1 MGVRVVA
8 SNDIDQS
15 KVVPDEI
22 DPSKVSDIAPPSGL
36 LRRVIGDSAVSL
48 VKGVIGTGESL
59 VGIADIPTLGAAG
72 KALSAVGYDPKA
84 TREFFD
90 EMLTPEQRA
99 ANARVQNAKGFVGT
113 IAEAVKNPSTIAHS
127 AIESAPMI
135 FGGGAIARGA
145 RKLAGMGPISA
156 AALGEGASAAGS
168 MAEQIRQE
176 TNDGYLTPG
185 QAGLSVVGG
194 AATAGLTALGGKVAK
209 RLGIADP
216 ETALAGQ
223 AVSSAEKSMMRRV
236 PEGAISEGLLEELP
250 QSAQEQ
256 ILQNVAL
263 GKPWDEGVGES
274 AAMGMLTGGLIGGGM
289 NIARPGQN
297 PVKSPGDDPVIAG
310 LLPAPGQVPIQ
321 AGSGGFR
328 SAEQIQAELDA
339 ERNASDIYA
348 ARAAFEASQRP
359 PPPPPNAGLL
369 PGPGETVIPMPPAG
383 PAGPNLEA
391 EAADINAGAIQ
402 AHRDAYE
409 REQAALRDAAAA
421 AKAPPLAL
429 PAPGAPLGNIML
441 PNDAG
446 PFSVTMQHVANDA
459 QDHANAVEAARE
471 AEIARLE
478 ASGPIGRAAAAS
490 MRTGAAAMSGA
501 QRAEEAAGPA
511 ESPLAIP
518 EPVTEKAKRSQE
530 SLSKIAAELPAVTLA
545 QAQAVAQAATDR
557 FGEPVAVIPHPSG
570 RGFTAVPQK
579 AVPEDILQQFGGIQ
593 RAGGSTS
600 PNSPTSE
607 TVVPLGGAARQRAV
621 NEPPIQPQLPIKKR
635 EAAVAKAEKMTV
647 ETGREHEV
655 VPHPFMR
662 GAFAVRPVEADE
674 YTNRGNVDTSGDRVQ
689 EANTFANRE
698 RASDL
703 DAAANEAATSSQ
715 NDLPNPTRAQS
726 EAGNYR
732 KGHVKIH
739 GLDVS
744 IENPRHSV
752 RVARD
757 GSWASSMPHHYGYI
771 RRSEGADG
779 DHVDTFI
786 GPNEDSDRVYVVNQI
801 NPKTGKFDE
810 HKVMLGF
817 SSLEAAKD
825 GYRAAYPKDWRGMGS
840 VVETDVAGL
849 KVWLKN
855 GDTKSEFRSQD
866 GTDRSQSENDR
877 SGSENAGAVK
887 EANALTHGPSV
898 HVHIKA
904 DPRDA
909 QPPPPAIAKLVF
921 AELPLVVTD
930 RHDGRAIPGHLKK
943 SFLSIIGDALRL
955 GLPAASLDGIKS
967 LYIKRKDTGAEYSI
981 EGASIGLSLDT
992 LESQYRG
999 DAVWAATNVGN
1010 FIHEAGHHVSGGP
1023 DGESYVAASPAFA
1036 VVTVRDEAGKLRRVA
1051 RGVVM
1056 TEAVDA
1062 YRSNQTMHQFLSY
1075 PLHNWQAAGGAS
1087 LTHSEFTII
1096 LQEEVFAQSW
1106 ALYHTNPGLLRATM
1120 PQTYSLMEEVANEAR
1135 DSRSILEARQ
1145 RVQRTLRS
1153 WRPEVGNQGRQGA
1166 DQGDAG
1172 RPRVG
1177 QAGRGVESGR
1187 GDVSGRKEVRTKLA
1201 ADEPAARSGL
1211 AQGRAG
1217 ERGAAEGV
1225 REDRQRR
1232 GSDEVAPGELRG
1244 DGRSFTSFFTDATTG
1259 GRRPNSGRRYEPVID
1274 ISRTAEFSREYEKH
1288 RGNFDDHIAT
1298 SIPGF
1303 RETQQAVG
1311 NAILKSLPNG
1321 GNVLDIG
1328 ASEGSF
1334 IKAISA
1340 LSNGRI
1346 KTVGLDPNVAMA
1358 KFFAEHS
1365 SVPGSTYEMAAFGA
1379 RADEGALAWDESDG
1393 TKIHYFKPKTKFD
1406 VAHEAMTFQ
1415 FISNARDAQVARV
1428 KELLKPGGVALFEQK
1443 FIPPH
1448 DEFLRNEEKKDSYK
1462 AQYYSAAELERK
1474 KKDVLERGEKAVA
1487 QEEKAKEEKVVGM
1500 HDLMVSPEE
1509 FEKTLGAHFAHVVQY
1524 WDSGNFKGYAASD
1537 NLLALKR
1544 LASNIGDLNS
1554 EYSTTKTPR
1563 DVRRRPGAL
1572 DVKTDVV
1579 YRGEHGERAPND
1591 RAKVQTR
1598 LPSISFVNNRSTAD
1612 LYSRRPNDRARDAEA
1627 KSPRVIEARL
1637 NIEKPVMDRADDP
1650 FIGLDDITKA
1660 VGIKEAKR
1668 IAVKF
1673 SDQIE
1678 ATNNWDEEFSSKYD
1692 SVADLVAK
1700 KPSLLGTLYFDA
1712 YKYLDDAAEVS
1723 LLKSRGYDGAI
1734 HAGNGESADDVEYK
1748 VFSESQIEDAGAKRP
1763 STLEA
1768 QDSGSGPRSATVGAE
1783 RGDRVTGRKFLSGAD
1798 KLKIARDGAK
1808 LGLSKKEIRD
1818 LQAQARSDMSRFPP
1832 KDGWVPIEIIGVERK
1847 PKTLSSGDVV
1857 YVNAVKYRPVPY
1869 KFNVPP
1875 GSERATGKIDE
1886 AWAKKVAAAGVNE
1899 ILDIY
1904 RRAKAGDAVA
1914 QNIVAHASWYRAMV
1928 VRLREEFGAAGDFY
1942 ADLLGA
1948 TSPNTPVETNWRF
1961 AIDIIKRFS
1970 RGEFQ
1975 TEMRDFEK
1983 WIADGRSPS
1992 EFPAERKIR
2001 QLSEKLYG
2009 MNSTNGMLAIANLWR
2024 NIEPGMA
2031 PKARNFALNL
2041 IGQSNM
2047 ATIDVWAARFL
2058 RRMANSIRGS
2068 VGQYR
2073 RIPTVA
2079 EQGVTGKWNASATA
2093 VTGEF
2098 GFGANVMQKMSD
2110 ALAAHGIDLS
2120 PPDLQ
2125 AVSWFVEKELWTKS
2139 GWTSAQGEGGSFEA
2153 EADKA
2158 GLERFMAAW
2167 SIQVGNNRPA
2177 DAEVQMEA
2185 ARLLATV
2192 RSDDDVTAARA
2203 VPTIGMYDAESHER
2217 SFDTEITAGPN
2228 WSPWAFIGELSRIA
2242 KERKQDA
2249 IYFSR
2254 VLKPNEENDNAR
2266 PGIEIYF
2273 KTERDLQSTLP
2284 LIRSLTADGQQGFTL
2299 TVDPRS
2305 EMPGG
2310 AQAEKFNGIRI
2321 QFVPEF
2327 EIRFGGPGAEAL
2339 ASGDRE
2345 RVAAIIAAKTIELG
2359 DIVDKVM
2366 REDGVALARKYDYD
2380 TLVVT
2385 KEDYDDYTDAATG
2398 DRAESSREGL
2408 RGGQPLHEVLE
2419 DAARR
2424 YESGRRQEPEA
2435 DIPFGQADG
2444 SGRDPTGEG
2453 FYNAGVAEGQVRR
2466 PGTLEA
2472 QSPIS
2477 RVIAA
2482 SVAADR
2488 ALTGDG
2494 ARAITAFVGHGPDA
2508 AAALKRGAD
2517 PMSAIGF
2524 MHKERLEA
2532 AFSPSASGADL
2543 AARQEI
2549 ERAFAPVRE
2558 VLRKEFGD
2566 TIRLYRYQQPVGD
2579 DAADRNVL
2587 SWTASRSLINK
2598 FAGREAR
2605 APISA
2610 EQIADVVADFER
2622 NGYAKVGRD
2631 KFKRTAEG
2639 FVALYHGNGFI
2650 TDYESIDEAL
2660 KQRRD
2665 LDRDAQSAALNRVAG
2680 DVVLSKDVSVDDIV
2694 WVTNRANQQE
2704 FIVKNSEPA
2713 KRPGTLSVESDT
2725 VLDAIP
2731 DPLWYSRLA
2740 AGLAKAPWSKSG
2752 DMPAGQLKMWLNAR
2766 AKDGALPGEELKWS
2780 GVTEWIDTLI
2790 EGGNRRISRTE
2801 VEKFLDQNGVK
2812 VEEKMRGYNHV
2823 KPKRQVW
2830 VRYDNERGDA
2840 QIHKVR
2846 SIDDPRSEYRKDVES
2861 EIAWWSDEN
2870 GNRIS
2875 SDEAR
2880 KIARAW
2886 EKYWSTQEW
2895 PKYDA
2900 HVLPGGE
2907 NYAELLLKLPTR
2919 PEDAGRYDLPRGHT
2933 VYHPDHHYP
2942 YRWRHID
2949 GAGNPI
2955 GPDFSVEPNTPQAA
2969 ARFAADRFYGGGR
2982 PNRQPGAFRSA
2993 HFDEPNILAH
3003 VRFNERIDA
3012 DGNRILFLEEVQS
3025 DWAQK
3030 GREEGFSSK
3039 SSGEVRESEHADGK
3053 FAVYVNGT
3061 IRIDGLPT
3069 RQIAEA
3075 ELKLMLESDHH
3086 QGIPVAPFVTKT
3098 EAWVALALKRM
3109 IRYAADGGFDG
3120 IAWTNG
3126 EQQVDRYDLSKQISE
3141 IKWSAGETRAA
3152 GFKVSLSAY
3161 YPEGGLIEE
3170 IGLKMYRPEELA
3182 GVIGKELSDR
3192 IRKSIDGG
3200 VLEGEFSGLDL
3211 KVGGEGM
3218 RAFYDKIVPNVA
3230 NDLLKKMGGAR
3241 VGEVALDD
3249 TEARDFRVWL
3259 PDVNEYHNRTFKH
3272 LSEAQDFAAKIGGVV
3287 RSPERATLTQPGFYL
3302 TPEILPK
3309 AKRPQALFA
3318 QTSLA
3323 ERATETIGDALRTQ
3337 RSFNLWDRTVGT
3349 QFHKAWKDPDF
3360 KKVYDGV
3367 QSYLND
3373 ASFLMTKAAD
3383 LAPDVLPKLEGIR
3396 GILGATASKADLEAM
3411 SHAIFDGTLEDV
3423 VYTDDQL
3430 RSRGLSPKAIVLY
3443 RQTRAAI
3450 DKSLTD
3456 VFVSEAVKEA
3466 KGLLPADV
3474 LARARREGDPWI
3486 VVDALSAIPVD
3497 QRSEVQ
3503 QQVYDQLRKR
3513 VFKIEELKQKGYAP
3527 LMRFGQYTVHMA
3539 DANGGSLSFTMH
3551 ETEREANAVA
3561 RALRA
3566 ENPQHRVTQGVL
3578 AEDAW
3583 QLFQGISPDTL
3594 EIFAESVGASEKQLF
3609 QKYLKLATNN
3619 RSTLRRLIQRKKI
3632 PGFSPD
3638 AQRALAQFV
3647 TSNGRA
3653 ASRNYNWGAVLKA
3666 ANDVPKERGDV
3677 KDEAVRLAQY
3687 VQHPGE
3693 EAGGLRGLLFVQFLG
3708 GSVASA
3714 LTNATQP
3721 ILMTFPY
3728 LSRFGAAK
3736 AAAELVRAAK
3746 VAVGGQPAEAD
3757 LRDAMNRAAREG
3769 IIAPHE
3775 VAGLYAESIRNL
3787 GSNLVVRRVLRAWGS
3802 LFSLAE
3808 AFNRRITFAA
3818 AYRLARDAGESDPYR
3833 FAVNAIAETQGVYN
3847 RGNRPDWARGAVGAT
3862 IFTFK
3867 QYSIAY
3873 VEFVRRLPPKQRA
3886 LALAVLVLAAG
3897 LQGLPGA
3904 DDLEDVLDTI
3914 AESLGYSWNSKKAM
3928 REWAIRTLGN
3938 SAGGLLVGGF
3948 SGLPGVPIDVQ
3959 ARLGL
3964 GNLIPGTGLLKR
3976 SNPDKGR
3983 EVLEVFGPAGS
3994 QAKSLVDAVGAAQEG
4009 NAGQVARSML
4019 PLAIQNAMKAVDM
4032 VSTGYYSD
4040 TRGRRVIDVD
4050 AYEAAI
4056 KGIGVQPRRVG
4067 DVQRRRQDL
4076 QQDISLQRSIEEEV
4090 SDLWARGIIERD
4102 PSKIDRAR
4110 AKLVDWNLTN
4120 PGSRVTISPLQIQ
4133 RRVQQAAMTA
4143 DQRFI
4148 KTAPPELRAR
4158 VAEEL
4163 R

>member
-48 VKGVIGTGESL
+48 AKGVIGTGESL

-348 ARAAFEASQRP
+348 ARAAFEASQRS

-757 GSWASSMPHHYGYI
+757 GSWASAMPHHYGYI

-849 KVWLKN
+849 KAWLN
-855 GDTKSEFRSQD
+855 GGDTKSEFRSQN
-866 GTDRSQSENDR
+866 GGDRSQTGKGQGKSENN
-877 SGSENAGAVK
+877 GEAQ
-887 EANALTHGPSV
+887 EANALTHQPAVRV
-898 HVHIKA
+898 HAKA
-904 DPRDA
+904 DPSDA
-909 QPPPPAIAKLVF
+909 PPPPPAIAKLVF
-921 AELPLVVTD
+921 SKPGLVVID
-930 RHDGRAIPGHLKK
+930 RHDGREIPGHLKK
-943 SFLSIIGDALRL
+943 TLLSIIGDALRL
-955 GLPAASLDGIKS
+955 GMPTAALDGVKS
-967 LYIKRKDTGAEYSI
+967 LYIKRKDTGAEYSV
-981 EGASIGLSLDT
+981 EGEAIGMSLDT
-992 LESQYRG
+992 LEAQYRG
-999 DAVWAATNVGN
+999 SEAWAETNVGN
-1010 FIHEAGHHVSGGP
+1010 FIHEVGHHVSGGS
-1023 DGESYVAASPAFA
+1023 DGESYVARSPAFS
-1036 VVTVRDEAGKLRRVA
+1036 VSTVRNRNGELSRVA

-1056 TEAVDA
+1056 LEAIKA
-1062 YRSNQTMHQFLSY
+1062 YNSNETLFHFLGY
-1075 PLHNWQAAGGAS
+1075 PLHNWEKFDDSS
-1087 LTHSEFTII
+1087 LTHEEFTTI
-1096 LQEEVFAQSW
+1096 LKEEVFAQSW
-1106 ALYHTNPGLLRATM
+1106 ALYHTNPGLLRAEM
-1120 PQTYSLMEEVANEAR
+1120 PQTYRLMEEVANEAR
-1135 DSRSILEARQ
+1135 DSGSILEARQ
-1145 RVQRTLRS
+1145 RVQQTLRS
-1153 WRPEVGNQGRQGA
+1153 WRPEVGSQGQRGA

-1172 RPRVG
+1172 RTRVG
-1177 QAGRGVESGR
+1177 QAGRGVEGGR
-1187 GDVSGRKEVRTKLA
+1187 GNVPGRKEARTELA
-1201 ADEPAARSGL
+1201 ADEPAASDGIARRG
-1211 AQGRAG
+1211 AD

-1232 GSDEVAPGELRG
+1232 GSGEVAPGELRG

-1678 ATNNWDEEFSSKYD
+1678 ATNNWAEEFSSKYD

-1899 ILDIY
+1899 ILDVY

-1983 WIADGRSPS
+1983 WIADGRSAS

-2068 VGQYR
+2068 VGRYR

-2079 EQGVTGKWNASATA
+2079 EQGVTGQWNASATA

-2110 ALAAHGIDLS
+2110 ALAGHGIDLS

-2217 SFDTEITAGPN
+2217 SFDTEVTAGPN

-2345 RVAAIIAAKTIELG
+2345 RVAAIVAAKTIELS
-2359 DIVDKVM
+2359 DIAEKVM
-2366 REDGVALARKYDYD
+2366 SEDGVALARRYNYD

-2408 RGGQPLHEVLE
+2408 RGGQPLHEVLA

-2424 YESGRRQEPEA
+2424 YESGRREEPEA

-2453 FYNAGVAEGQVRR
+2453 FYNAGVAEGEVRR
-2466 PGTLEA
+2466 PGALEVR
-2472 QSPIS
+2472 QE
-2477 RVIAA
+2477 
-2482 SVAADR
+2482 D
-2488 ALTGDG
+2488 
-2494 ARAITAFVGHGPDA
+2494 
-2508 AAALKRGAD
+2508 
-2517 PMSAIGF
+2517 M
-2524 MHKERLEA
+2524 
-2532 AFSPSASGADL
+2532 SPST
-2543 AARQEI
+2543 QE
-2549 ERAFAPVRE
+2549 V
-2558 VLRKEFGD
+2558 
-2566 TIRLYRYQQPVGD
+2566 
-2579 DAADRNVL
+2579 
-2587 SWTASRSLINK
+2587 
-2598 FAGREAR
+2598 
-2605 APISA
+2605 
-2610 EQIADVVADFER
+2610 
-2622 NGYAKVGRD
+2622 
-2631 KFKRTAEG
+2631 
-2639 FVALYHGNGFI
+2639 
-2650 TDYESIDEAL
+2650 
-2660 KQRRD
+2660 
-2665 LDRDAQSAALNRVAG
+2665 
-2680 DVVLSKDVSVDDIV
+2680 
-2694 WVTNRANQQE
+2694 
-2704 FIVKNSEPA
+2704 EP
-2713 KRPGTLSVESDT
+2713 E
-2725 VLDAIP
+2725 
-2731 DPLWYSRLA
+2731 PLWYSRLN
-2740 AGLAKAPWSKSG
+2740 AGLEKAPWSKAG
-2752 DMPAGQLKMWLNAR
+2752 DMPVGQLKMWLNAR

-2812 VEEKMRGYNHV
+2812 VEEKMRGYNHG

-2955 GPDFSVEPNTPQAA
+2955 GPDFAVEPNTPQAA

-3109 IRYAADGGFDG
+3109 IRYAADNGFDA

-3126 EQQVDRYDLSKQISE
+3126 EQQADRYDLSKQISE

-3152 GFKVSLSAY
+3152 GFRVGLSAY

-3259 PDVNEYHNRTFKH
+3259 PDVNEYHNRTFKY

-3757 LRDAMNRAAREG
+3757 LRDAMNRAAHEG

>member
-1 MGVRVVA
+1 MA

-48 VKGVIGTGESL
+48 AKGVIGTGESL

-909 QPPPPAIAKLVF
+909 PPPPPAIAKLVF

-1712 YKYLDDAAEVS
+1712 YKYLDDADEVS

-2217 SFDTEITAGPN
+2217 SFDTEVTAGPN

-2424 YESGRRQEPEA
+2424 YESGRREEPEA
-2435 DIPFGQADG
+2435 DLPFGEADG
-2444 SGRDPTGEG
+2444 SGRDPTGEE
-2453 FYNAGVAEGQVRR
+2453 FYNAGAAEGGVKR
-2466 PGTLEA
+2466 PGALEVRQDGISNPGRTALGARIAETFKTNEVYSILLDQSEA
-2472 QSPIS
+2472 QSGPYDGGCLICAKAIILAHGGDLVRIVSEKNGGQTEHYGAIIDDVIYDAAGSYKSSSQWIS
-2477 RVIAA
+2477 SFAKNEGVKDRTLSYAVGYDDESSIPDDPKATKLIA
-2482 SVAADR
+2482 SILGR
-2488 ALTGDG
+2488 A
-2494 ARAITAFVGHGPDA
+2494 RRPDA
-2508 AAALKRGAD
+2508 LG
-2517 PMSAIGF
+2517 
-2524 MHKERLEA
+2524 
-2532 AFSPSASGADL
+2532 
-2543 AARQEI
+2543 
-2549 ERAFAPVRE
+2549 
-2558 VLRKEFGD
+2558 
-2566 TIRLYRYQQPVGD
+2566 
-2579 DAADRNVL
+2579 
-2587 SWTASRSLINK
+2587 
-2598 FAGREAR
+2598 
-2605 APISA
+2605 
-2610 EQIADVVADFER
+2610 
-2622 NGYAKVGRD
+2622 
-2631 KFKRTAEG
+2631 
-2639 FVALYHGNGFI
+2639 
-2650 TDYESIDEAL
+2650 
-2660 KQRRD
+2660 
-2665 LDRDAQSAALNRVAG
+2665 
-2680 DVVLSKDVSVDDIV
+2680 
-2694 WVTNRANQQE
+2694 
-2704 FIVKNSEPA
+2704 
-2713 KRPGTLSVESDT
+2713 VESD

-2731 DPLWYSRLA
+2731 EPLWYSRLA
-2740 AGLAKAPWSKSG
+2740 AGLAKAPWSKAG
-2752 DMPAGQLKMWLNAR
+2752 DMPVGQLQMWLNAR
-2766 AKDGALPGEELKWS
+2766 AKDGTLPAEELKWS
-2780 GVTEWIDTLI
+2780 GVTEWIEVLI
-2790 EGGNRRISRTE
+2790 ESDIKRISRGE
-2801 VEKFLDQNGVK
+2801 VEQFIDQNGVRIEE
-2812 VEEKMRGYNHV
+2812 VELGLADQRRLIMAEYALIKYLVTEQHFSHNGARDYAL
-2823 KPKRQVW
+2823 
-2830 VRYDNERGDA
+2830 DAARGDLSPVQNA
-2840 QIHKVR
+2840 YASGRHASLVQELRDAYIAR
-2846 SIDDPRSEYRKDVES
+2846 DSARKDGQTKFE
-2861 EIAWWSDEN
+2861 EH
-2870 GNRIS
+2870 
-2875 SDEAR
+2875 
-2880 KIARAW
+2880 
-2886 EKYWSTQEW
+2886 T
-2895 PKYDA
+2895 
-2900 HVLPGGE
+2900 LPGGK
-2907 NYAELLLKLPTR
+2907 NYRELLLTLPGGYLADAVRIVEQNAIAVRAIPEEHLENVVNSWAKQFRLPARDVRDAMRIVRGEGKRR
-2919 PEDAGRYDLPRGHT
+2919 PQRLR
-2933 VYHPDHHYP
+2933 
-2942 YRWRHID
+2942 
-2949 GAGNPI
+2949 
-2955 GPDFSVEPNTPQAA
+2955 EP
-2969 ARFAADRFYGGGR
+2969 
-2982 PNRQPGAFRSA
+2982 FRSS

-3003 VRFNERIDA
+3003 IRFNERADA
-3012 DGNRILFLEEVQS
+3012 DGKRILFVEEIQS

-3030 GREEGFSSK
+3030 GREEGFEATGAARDAARERARAATAAFREALK
-3039 SSGEVRESEHADGK
+3039 RDAPERELEDLDRAQFEAKEALRQLSSGQPA
-3053 FAVYVNGT
+3053 
-3061 IRIDGLPT
+3061 
-3069 RQIAEA
+3069 
-3075 ELKLMLESDHH
+3075 
-3086 QGIPVAPFVTKT
+3086 APFVGKT
-3098 EAWVALALKRM
+3098 ESWVALALKRM
-3109 IRYAADGGFDG
+3109 IRYAADNGFDAV
-3120 IAWTNG
+3120 AWTNG
-3126 EQQVDRYDLSKQISE
+3126 EQQADRYDLSKQISE

-3152 GFKVSLSAY
+3152 GFKVGISAY
-3161 YPEGGLIEE
+3161 YPEGGLIDE
-3170 IGLKMYRPEELA
+3170 IGHKMYRPEELA

-3249 TEARDFRVWL
+3249 TEARDLRVWL
-3259 PDVNEYHNRTFKH
+3259 PDVNEYHSRTFKY

-3411 SHAIFDGTLEDV
+3411 SHAIFDGTLEDA

-3757 LRDAMNRAAREG
+3757 LRDAMNRAAHEG

>member
-48 VKGVIGTGESL
+48 AKGVIGTGESL

-348 ARAAFEASQRP
+348 ARAAFEASQRS

-655 VPHPFMR
+655 APHPFMR

-757 GSWASSMPHHYGYI
+757 GSWASAMPHHYGYI

-849 KVWLKN
+849 KAWLN
-855 GDTKSEFRSQD
+855 GGDTKSEFRSQN
-866 GTDRSQSENDR
+866 GGDRSQTGKGQGKSENN
-877 SGSENAGAVK
+877 GEAQ
-887 EANALTHGPSV
+887 EANALTHQPAVRV
-898 HVHIKA
+898 HAKA
-904 DPRDA
+904 DPSDA
-909 QPPPPAIAKLVF
+909 PPPPPAIAKLVF
-921 AELPLVVTD
+921 SKPGLVVID
-930 RHDGRAIPGHLKK
+930 RHDGREIPGHLKK
-943 SFLSIIGDALRL
+943 TLLSIIGDALRL
-955 GLPAASLDGIKS
+955 GMPTAALDGVKS
-967 LYIKRKDTGAEYSI
+967 LYIKRKDTGAEYSV
-981 EGASIGLSLDT
+981 EGEAIGMSLDT
-992 LESQYRG
+992 LEAQYRG
-999 DAVWAATNVGN
+999 SEAWAETNVGN
-1010 FIHEAGHHVSGGP
+1010 FIHEVGHHVSGGS
-1023 DGESYVAASPAFA
+1023 DGESYVARSPAFS
-1036 VVTVRDEAGKLRRVA
+1036 VSTVRNRNGELSRVA

-1056 TEAVDA
+1056 LEAIKA
-1062 YRSNQTMHQFLSY
+1062 YNSNETLFHFLGY
-1075 PLHNWQAAGGAS
+1075 PLHNWEKFDDSS
-1087 LTHSEFTII
+1087 LTHEEFTTI
-1096 LQEEVFAQSW
+1096 LKEEVFAQSW
-1106 ALYHTNPGLLRATM
+1106 ALYHTNPGLLRAEM
-1120 PQTYSLMEEVANEAR
+1120 PQTYRLMEEVANEAR
-1135 DSRSILEARQ
+1135 DSGSILEARQ
-1145 RVQRTLRS
+1145 RVQQTLRS
-1153 WRPEVGNQGRQGA
+1153 WRPEVGSQGQRGA

-1172 RPRVG
+1172 RTRVG
-1177 QAGRGVESGR
+1177 QAGRGVEGGR
-1187 GDVSGRKEVRTKLA
+1187 GNVPGRKEARTELA
-1201 ADEPAARSGL
+1201 ADEPAASDGIARRG
-1211 AQGRAG
+1211 AD

-1232 GSDEVAPGELRG
+1232 GSGEVAPGELRG

-1678 ATNNWDEEFSSKYD
+1678 ATNNWAEEFSSKYD

-1899 ILDIY
+1899 ILDVY

-1983 WIADGRSPS
+1983 WIADGRSAS

-2068 VGQYR
+2068 VGRYR

-2079 EQGVTGKWNASATA
+2079 EQGVTGQWNASATA

-2110 ALAAHGIDLS
+2110 ALAGHGIDLS

-2177 DAEVQMEA
+2177 DAEVKMEA

-2217 SFDTEITAGPN
+2217 SFDTEVTAGPN

-2345 RVAAIIAAKTIELG
+2345 RVAAIVAAKTIELS
-2359 DIVDKVM
+2359 DIAEKVM
-2366 REDGVALARKYDYD
+2366 SEDGVALARRYNYD

-2408 RGGQPLHEVLE
+2408 RGGQPLHEVLA

-2424 YESGRRQEPEA
+2424 YESGRREEPEA

-2453 FYNAGVAEGQVRR
+2453 FYNAGVAEGEVRR
-2466 PGTLEA
+2466 PGALEVR
-2472 QSPIS
+2472 QE
-2477 RVIAA
+2477 
-2482 SVAADR
+2482 D
-2488 ALTGDG
+2488 
-2494 ARAITAFVGHGPDA
+2494 
-2508 AAALKRGAD
+2508 
-2517 PMSAIGF
+2517 M
-2524 MHKERLEA
+2524 
-2532 AFSPSASGADL
+2532 SPST
-2543 AARQEI
+2543 QE
-2549 ERAFAPVRE
+2549 V
-2558 VLRKEFGD
+2558 
-2566 TIRLYRYQQPVGD
+2566 
-2579 DAADRNVL
+2579 
-2587 SWTASRSLINK
+2587 
-2598 FAGREAR
+2598 
-2605 APISA
+2605 
-2610 EQIADVVADFER
+2610 
-2622 NGYAKVGRD
+2622 
-2631 KFKRTAEG
+2631 
-2639 FVALYHGNGFI
+2639 
-2650 TDYESIDEAL
+2650 
-2660 KQRRD
+2660 
-2665 LDRDAQSAALNRVAG
+2665 
-2680 DVVLSKDVSVDDIV
+2680 
-2694 WVTNRANQQE
+2694 
-2704 FIVKNSEPA
+2704 EP
-2713 KRPGTLSVESDT
+2713 E
-2725 VLDAIP
+2725 
-2731 DPLWYSRLA
+2731 PLWYSRLN
-2740 AGLAKAPWSKSG
+2740 AGLEKAPWSKAG
-2752 DMPAGQLKMWLNAR
+2752 DMPVGQLKMWLNAR

-2812 VEEKMRGYNHV
+2812 VEEKMMGYNHG

-2955 GPDFSVEPNTPQAA
+2955 GPDFAVEPNTPQAA

-3109 IRYAADGGFDG
+3109 IRYAADNGFDA

-3152 GFKVSLSAY
+3152 GFRVGLSAY

-3259 PDVNEYHNRTFKH
+3259 PDVNEYHNRTFKY

-3757 LRDAMNRAAREG
+3757 LRDAMNRAAHEG

>member
-48 VKGVIGTGESL
+48 AKGVIGTGESL

-348 ARAAFEASQRP
+348 ARAAFEASQRS

-421 AKAPPLAL
+421 AKVPPLAL

-757 GSWASSMPHHYGYI
+757 GSWASAMPHHYGYI

-849 KVWLKN
+849 KAWLN
-855 GDTKSEFRSQD
+855 GGDTKSEFRSQN
-866 GTDRSQSENDR
+866 GGDRSQTGKGQGKSENN
-877 SGSENAGAVK
+877 GEAQ
-887 EANALTHGPSV
+887 EANALTHQPAVRV
-898 HVHIKA
+898 HAKA
-904 DPRDA
+904 DPSDA
-909 QPPPPAIAKLVF
+909 PPPPPAIAKLVF
-921 AELPLVVTD
+921 SKPGLVVID
-930 RHDGRAIPGHLKK
+930 RHDGREIPGHLKK
-943 SFLSIIGDALRL
+943 TLLSIIGDALRL
-955 GLPAASLDGIKS
+955 GMPTAALDGVKS
-967 LYIKRKDTGAEYSI
+967 LYIKRKDTGAEYSV
-981 EGASIGLSLDT
+981 EGEAIGMSLDT
-992 LESQYRG
+992 LEAQYRG
-999 DAVWAATNVGN
+999 SEAWAETNVGN
-1010 FIHEAGHHVSGGP
+1010 FIHEVGHHVSGGS
-1023 DGESYVAASPAFA
+1023 DGESYVARSPAFS
-1036 VVTVRDEAGKLRRVA
+1036 VSTVRNRNGELSRVA

-1056 TEAVDA
+1056 LEAIKA
-1062 YRSNQTMHQFLSY
+1062 YNSNETLFHFLGY
-1075 PLHNWQAAGGAS
+1075 PLHNWEKFDDSS
-1087 LTHSEFTII
+1087 LTHEEFTTI
-1096 LQEEVFAQSW
+1096 LKEEVFAQSW
-1106 ALYHTNPGLLRATM
+1106 ALYHTNPGLLRAEM
-1120 PQTYSLMEEVANEAR
+1120 PQTYRLMEEVANEAR
-1135 DSRSILEARQ
+1135 DSGSILEARQ
-1145 RVQRTLRS
+1145 RVQQTLRS
-1153 WRPEVGNQGRQGA
+1153 WRPEVGSQGQRGA

-1172 RPRVG
+1172 RTRVG
-1177 QAGRGVESGR
+1177 QAGRGVEGGR
-1187 GDVSGRKEVRTKLA
+1187 GNVPGRKEARTELA
-1201 ADEPAARSGL
+1201 ADEPAASDGIARRG
-1211 AQGRAG
+1211 AD

-1232 GSDEVAPGELRG
+1232 GSGEVAPGELRG

-1678 ATNNWDEEFSSKYD
+1678 ATNNWAEEFSSKYD

-1899 ILDIY
+1899 ILDVY

-1983 WIADGRSPS
+1983 WIADGRSAS

-2068 VGQYR
+2068 VGRYR

-2079 EQGVTGKWNASATA
+2079 EQGVTGQWNASATA

-2110 ALAAHGIDLS
+2110 ALAGHGIDLS

-2177 DAEVQMEA
+2177 DAEVKMEA

-2217 SFDTEITAGPN
+2217 SFDTEVTAGPN

-2345 RVAAIIAAKTIELG
+2345 RVAAIVAAKTIELS
-2359 DIVDKVM
+2359 DIAEKVM
-2366 REDGVALARKYDYD
+2366 SEDGVALARRYNYD

-2408 RGGQPLHEVLE
+2408 RGGQPLHEVLA

-2424 YESGRRQEPEA
+2424 YESGRREEPEA

-2453 FYNAGVAEGQVRR
+2453 FYNAGVAEGEVRR
-2466 PGTLEA
+2466 PGALEVR
-2472 QSPIS
+2472 QE
-2477 RVIAA
+2477 
-2482 SVAADR
+2482 D
-2488 ALTGDG
+2488 
-2494 ARAITAFVGHGPDA
+2494 
-2508 AAALKRGAD
+2508 
-2517 PMSAIGF
+2517 M
-2524 MHKERLEA
+2524 
-2532 AFSPSASGADL
+2532 SPST
-2543 AARQEI
+2543 QE
-2549 ERAFAPVRE
+2549 V
-2558 VLRKEFGD
+2558 
-2566 TIRLYRYQQPVGD
+2566 
-2579 DAADRNVL
+2579 
-2587 SWTASRSLINK
+2587 
-2598 FAGREAR
+2598 
-2605 APISA
+2605 
-2610 EQIADVVADFER
+2610 
-2622 NGYAKVGRD
+2622 
-2631 KFKRTAEG
+2631 
-2639 FVALYHGNGFI
+2639 
-2650 TDYESIDEAL
+2650 
-2660 KQRRD
+2660 
-2665 LDRDAQSAALNRVAG
+2665 
-2680 DVVLSKDVSVDDIV
+2680 
-2694 WVTNRANQQE
+2694 
-2704 FIVKNSEPA
+2704 EP
-2713 KRPGTLSVESDT
+2713 E
-2725 VLDAIP
+2725 
-2731 DPLWYSRLA
+2731 PLWYSRLN
-2740 AGLAKAPWSKSG
+2740 AGLEKAPWSKAG
-2752 DMPAGQLKMWLNAR
+2752 DMPVGQLKMWLNAR

-2812 VEEKMRGYNHV
+2812 VEEKMMGYNHG

-2955 GPDFSVEPNTPQAA
+2955 GPDFAVEPNTPQAA

-3109 IRYAADGGFDG
+3109 IRYAADNGFDA

-3152 GFKVSLSAY
+3152 GFRVGLSAY

-3259 PDVNEYHNRTFKH
+3259 PDVNEYHNRTFKY

-3757 LRDAMNRAAREG
+3757 LRDAMNRAAHEG